1 MRDHRGNPGDLWV
14 KAAVV
19 GGLWASV
26 EIIVGSFLHNARI
39 PMAGSLLA
47 IFSTILMIGFYQV
60 WPQKGLIIRAGL
72 ITAIMKSVS
81 PSAFI
86 LGPMTGI
93 MLEAVLV
100 ELMIYLFGNNY
111 FGLILAGIA
120 SVSSALLHK
129 LVNLLIFYGFDLIQ
143 VYVNIVNFA
152 LKQLGLE
159 EAAPLQILLVL
170 FAFYTILGVI
180 ASLIGYYIGQRSI
193 HLKDRE
199 HDFGSIVLPEEKY
212 EFFSVDKNSRKFI
225 SLLILHI
232 VSIPLG
238 LFLLNSLESYRAY
251 LFMAIYLMIFGYYY
265 RNSMRRLRKPVFWIQ
280 LVIIVIL
287 ASFFWDIQ
295 ETKSG
300 WFSREGLFVG
310 LDMVFRAI
318 FIVTAFTGISVELHN
333 EKVRNF
339 LFQAGFEKF
348 YHAVGMAFGALPLM
362 ISLLPSSREILRNP
376 SRSLLKPLVM
386 ADQWLEV
393 FRKR

>member
-1 MRDHRGNPGDLWV
+1 MIDYKGNPDDLWV

-93 MLEAVLV
+93 MMEAILV
-100 ELMIYLFGNNY
+100 ELMVYLFGNNL

-129 LVNLLIFYGFDLIQ
+129 LVNLLIFYGFDLIK
-143 VYVNIVNFA
+143 VYVNMVNFA

-170 FAFYTILGVI
+170 FALYTILGMI
-180 ASLIGYYIGQRSI
+180 AALAGYYIGQRSM

-199 HDFGSIVLPEEKY
+199 HDFGSITLTEDKFD
-212 EFFSVDKNSRKFI
+212 FFQVDKDSRKFI
-225 SLLILHI
+225 SLLLVHLTA
-232 VSIPLG
+232 IPLG
-238 LFLLNSLESYRAY
+238 LFLLNSLEGYRAY
-251 LFMAIYLMIFGYYY
+251 LFMAVYVLVFGYYY
-265 RNSMRRLRKPVFWIQ
+265 RHSMRRLRKPVFWIQ

-287 ASFFWDIQ
+287 SSFFWEIQ
-295 ETKSG
+295 ETRSS
-300 WFSREGLFVG
+300 WFSSEGLFVG

-333 EKVRNF
+333 EKVRDF
-339 LFQAGFEKF
+339 LFQTGFEKF

-376 SRSLLKPLVM
+376 SKSLLKPLVM